1 VPSPEQRGPSI
12 PSFAAGSDANNEVIV
27 PFDSKK
33 EESSK
38 VDKAKPN
45 RISQGLN
52 RRASS
57 VSASVDDNA
66 TDLRVLLISILSE
79 NPKGMN
85 LKVFCPRPL
94 SSMCKCKE
102 GIKKLLR

>member
-1 VPSPEQRGPSI
+1 L
-12 PSFAAGSDANNEVIV
+12 
-27 PFDSKK
+27 KK

-38 VDKAKPN
+38 VENAKPN

-57 VSASVDDNA
+57 VSASADDNA

-85 LKVFCPRPL
+85 LKVFSPCPPFVVCANVKGT
-94 SSMCKCKE
+94 MN
-102 GIKKLLR
+102 